1 MVCAG
6 DHVQNNP
13 VVCLACLV
21 ILALVALPA
30 CGGAP
35 FRAVATQTEAFQATV
50 LATTSGVE
58 VDPDDGIY
66 PSSPTG
72 TPTLP
77 VPTTIIPPTATS
89 TLTPTATSTPGPS
102 GVDYG
107 LWDHVFS
114 LAWAPEGDL
123 LAVGVGHKVYLY
135 HPQQL
140 DQTMVLDTGGWA
152 TSLSFSP
159 SLANAF
165 PANRLLA
172 VSLRDGSIQIWD
184 TGDSPGG
191 ASSRPVC
198 KLEVHRKGA
207 NSVAFSPDGLT
218 LATTGNDAMV
228 RLWDVAELL
237 EQGSCKLTMIAEM
250 IGGARSVP
258 DIQYHPQGQM
268 LASVDLAFVRLRDVS
283 TQRLVTTLR
292 AQEMLRTIAFNPGG
306 NLLAAAGVGEGVS
319 VWDVA
324 SSELRYSLAL
334 APALSTT
341 GSAYVWDVAFS
352 PQGDLLA
359 AAASDGRLHVWRVG
373 EVASQEQAGPEIP
386 FVTIDAHQRAVTCL
400 AFSPDGQFL
409 ATGSLD
415 ASIKF
420 WSVKEMLNQKS
431 SQ

>member
-1 MVCAG
+1 V
-6 DHVQNNP
+6 HNYP

-21 ILALVALPA
+21 ILALVTLPA
-30 CGGAP
+30 CGGVP
-35 FRAVATQTEAFQATV
+35 FRAAATQTEAFQATV
-50 LATTSGVE
+50 LAITSGSE
-58 VDPDDGIY
+58 VDPDDDIY
-66 PSSPTG
+66 LSLPTG

-77 VPTTIIPPTATS
+77 APTTIIPPTATS
-89 TLTPTATSTPGPS
+89 TPTLTATSTPGPA
-102 GVDYG
+102 GVEYG

-123 LAVGVGHKVYLY
+123 LAAGVGRKVYLY

-184 TGDSPGG
+184 TGTSPGG
-191 ASSRPVC
+191 TNSKPVC

-228 RLWDVAELL
+228 RLWDVAEMLA
-237 EQGSCKLTMIAEM
+237 QGSCKLTLIAEM

-268 LASVDLAFVRLRDVS
+268 LASVDLAVVRLRDVS

-292 AQEMLRTIAFNPGG
+292 SQEMLRTIAFNPGG
-306 NLLAAAGVGEGVS
+306 DLLAAGGMGEGVV

-324 SSELRYSLAL
+324 SSELRYSLVL
-334 APALSTT
+334 APALSPT

-359 AAASDGRLHVWRVG
+359 AAASDGRLHLWRVG
-373 EVASQEQAGPEIP
+373 EVASQEQASPELP

-400 AFSPDGQFL
+400 AFSPDGQTL
-409 ATGSLD
+409 TTGSLD

-420 WSVKEMLNQKS
+420 WPVEEVLELKP

>member
-1 MVCAG
+1 
-6 DHVQNNP
+6 VQNSSTI
-13 VVCLACLV
+13 CLACLFLLV
-21 ILALVALPA
+21 LVALTA
-30 CGGAP
+30 CGSASPAP
-35 FRAVATQTEAFQATV
+35 VSPEPSQATV
-50 LATTSGVE
+50 LVSTAAVE
-58 VDPDDGIY
+58 DR
-66 PSSPTG
+66 PSQEVELPSHTI
-72 TPTLP
+72 TQTLP
-77 VPTTIIPPTATS
+77 VPPTSTTPPTATR
-89 TLTPTATSTPGPS
+89 TLTPTPGPIRM
-102 GVDYG
+102 DYG
-107 LWDHVFS
+107 PWDHVFS

-123 LAVGVGHKVYLY
+123 LAAGVGRKVYLY

-184 TGDSPGG
+184 TGGSPGG
-191 ASSRPVC
+191 ASSKPVC

-228 RLWDVAELL
+228 RLWDIAELL

-258 DIQYHPQGQM
+258 DIQYHPDGLM
-268 LASVDLAFVRLRDVS
+268 LASVDLAVVRIREVA
-283 TQRLVTTLR
+283 TQRLVITLR

-306 NLLAAAGVGEGVS
+306 DLLAAAGMGERVS
-319 VWDVA
+319 VWEVA
-324 SSELRYSLAL
+324 TGELRHSLQLSLASL
-334 APALSTT
+334 PAASPF
-341 GSAYVWDVAFS
+341 VWDVAFS

-359 AAASDGRLHVWRVG
+359 AAASDGRLHLWRVG
-373 EVASQEQAGPEIP
+373 QGIDPDEAGPELP
-386 FVTIDAHQRAVTCL
+386 FLTVDAHQRAVTCL
-400 AFSPDGQFL
+400 AFSPDGRTL
-409 ATGSLD
+409 TTGSLD

-420 WSVKEMLNQKS
+420 WPVEEVLDLKS